1 MSLRSLFVYVTRHP
15 LNQGGRARALGR
27 VLRWQVT
34 SRLAKDAIA
43 LPFVNDTHLLVTSG
57 MTGATGNWYC
67 GLHEHDDM
75 GFALHYLR
83 SADCFF
89 DVGANIGS
97 YTILAAGAVG
107 ARVLAAE
114 PIASTFRALRAN
126 VRLNDLDD
134 RVTLRNVAVGAEEG
148 TAWFTSHLDAMNHAL
163 SPAETND
170 SAVEVAV
177 TTLDSLAGKAVPT
190 FVKIDVEGFESL
202 VLAGGE
208 TTMRNGALRCALMEI
223 NGSGQ
228 RFGVADEAIHA
239 QMRDFGFWPARYD
252 VLARSVTGLPIDSW
266 NRSAGNTLY
275 VRDMGEC
282 KERVR
287 SAPRFRLVNREI

>member
-1 MSLRSLFVYVTRHP
+1 LSLRSLFVYVSRHP

-97 YTILAAGAVG
+97 YTVLADGAAGA
-107 ARVLAAE
+107 RVIAAE
-114 PIASTFRALRAN
+114 PIASTFSALRAN
-126 VRLNDLDD
+126 VSLNDLDD

-163 SPAETND
+163 LPAEAKD
-170 SAVEVAV
+170 SGVEVAV
-177 TTLDSLAGKAVPT
+177 TTLDSLARQAVPT
-190 FVKIDVEGFESL
+190 FV
-202 VLAGGE
+202 
-208 TTMRNGALRCALMEI
+208 
-223 NGSGQ
+223 
-228 RFGVADEAIHA
+228 
-239 QMRDFGFWPARYD
+239 
-252 VLARSVTGLPIDSW
+252 
-266 NRSAGNTLY
+266 
-275 VRDMGEC
+275 
-282 KERVR
+282 
-287 SAPRFRLVNREI
+287 